1 MRSPVWV
8 ASNAVAEAISLMTA
22 CGDLL
27 GPAPHPSGKL
37 TIVINISVS
46 SRSLAA
52 ARSVD
57 PDVSAAAVRAA
68 VEVAIAE
75 QMRELR
81 RSRDATRLDPT
92 PYDG

>member
-1 MRSPVWV
+1 MRSRRQV
-8 ASNAVAEAISLMTA
+8 ASGAVAEAIILVTP

-27 GPAPHPSGKL
+27 EPAPHPSGKL
-37 TIVINISVS
+37 TNVINISVS

-81 RSRDATRLDPT
+81 HSHDATRLDPT
-92 PYDG
+92 SYEG

>member
-1 MRSPVWV
+1 MRSRVWV
-8 ASNAVAEAISLMTA
+8 TSDAAAEAIILMTA
-22 CGDLL
+22 RGDLL
-27 GPAPHPSGKL
+27 EPAPHPPGKL

-81 RSRDATRLDPT
+81 RSHDTTRLDPT
-92 PYDG
+92 PYEG